1 MIRTYFW
8 KSWLQKSKLV
18 PLLKKLSSAVSLSI
32 VLGVASG
39 QTFYVARVLF
49 GCLPMYLAIPFWFC
63 RQINIMS
70 IGLFLVLILLFK
82 CIQVYKFHLMAR
94 LDDSFWSVFL
104 TIWILLFSIVLV
116 LIKFMFGL
124 YLTTTI
130 KIMTC
135 GEFEAVDNAGPWH
148 DVIG

>member
-1 MIRTYFW
+1 
-8 KSWLQKSKLV
+8 
-18 PLLKKLSSAVSLSI
+18 
-32 VLGVASG
+32 
-39 QTFYVARVLF
+39 
-49 GCLPMYLAIPFWFC
+49 
-63 RQINIMS
+63 MS

-82 CIQVYKFHLMAR
+82 CIQAYKFHLMVR

-135 GEFEAVDNAGPWH
+135 GEFEAVDNAGPWY